1 MDRRARL
8 DQHPVSGAPLASF
21 GCRKNVPIATRPPS
35 VSRTMGEGWK
45 LTHLLRRRG
54 RHRRDA
60 VLHCVL
66 HLREGANLDLA
77 YALARDAEFLGQLHE
92 RDLFLGE
99 PARLE
104 DAPLALV
111 EHGERTG
118 QRLSAVIEL
127 LARGERRL
135 LVREFVYQPVLPLAG
150 IAVLTDRGVERGVA
164 AEPPVHVNHVR
175 VGDADPPGDDLH
187 LSSRISPSSKMEIL
201 LWALR

>member
-1 MDRRARL
+1 M
-8 DQHPVSGAPLASF
+8 P
-21 GCRKNVPIATRPPS
+21 TRPSS
-35 VSRTMGEGWK
+35 VSPTTGEGWK
-45 LTHLLRRRG
+45 LAHLQRRRG

-66 HLREGANLDLA
+66 HLREGAHLDLA

-118 QRLSAVIEL
+118 QRLAAVIRHPPPG
-127 LARGERRL
+127 ARGL
-135 LVREFVYQPVLPLAG
+135 PVRWFSPPPHPAPLRTYRPAALCLDAG
-150 IAVLTDRGVERGVA
+150 
-164 AEPPVHVNHVR
+164 
-175 VGDADPPGDDLH
+175 
-187 LSSRISPSSKMEIL
+187 
-201 LWALR
+201 